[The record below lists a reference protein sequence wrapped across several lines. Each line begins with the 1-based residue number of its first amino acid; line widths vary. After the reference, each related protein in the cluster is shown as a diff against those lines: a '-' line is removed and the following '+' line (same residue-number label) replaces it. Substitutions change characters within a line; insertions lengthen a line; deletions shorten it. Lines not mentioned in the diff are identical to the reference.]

1 MVACLVA
8 RPFQGLAQQ
17 WPVRYAPRMQSRAR
31 IKLVSL
37 VEDMGSQAQ
46 VARALD
52 VDRSRVSR
60 WLADEEPDRENLLK
74 LEAVEFALSRLRGTY
89 QRSTAM
95 KWLFGFNAH
104 LGNARPIDL
113 LTRGRVSDVLRAIE
127 ADETGAYA

>member
-1 MVACLVA
+1 
-8 RPFQGLAQQ
+8 
-17 WPVRYAPRMQSRAR
+17 MQSRAR
-31 IKLVSL
+31 IKLVGL

>member
-1 MVACLVA
+1 
-8 RPFQGLAQQ
+8 
-17 WPVRYAPRMQSRAR
+17 MQSRAR
-31 IKLVSL
+31 VKLVSL

-74 LEAVEFALSRLRGTY
+74 LEAVEFALSRLRSTY
-89 QRSTAM
+89 QRGTAM

>member
-1 MVACLVA
+1 MDGRARQKLVMLVA
-8 RPFQGLAQQ
+8 
-17 WPVRYAPRMQSRAR
+17 
-31 IKLVSL
+31 
-37 VEDMGSQAQ
+37 DMGSQAQ

-74 LEAVEFALSRLRGTY
+74 LEAVEFALSRLQVTY

-95 KWLFGFNAH
+95 KWLYGFNVH
-104 LGNARPIDL
+104 LGDARPIDL
-113 LTRGRVSDVLRAIE
+113 LTRGRVADVLRAIE

>member
-1 MVACLVA
+1 
-8 RPFQGLAQQ
+8 
-17 WPVRYAPRMQSRAR
+17 MQSRAR
-31 IKLVSL
+31 VKLVSL

-74 LEAVEFALSRLRGTY
+74 LEAVEFALSRLRSTY

>member
-1 MVACLVA
+1 
-8 RPFQGLAQQ
+8 
-17 WPVRYAPRMQSRAR
+17 MQSRAR
-31 IKLVSL
+31 VKLVSL

-74 LEAVEFALSRLRGTY
+74 LEAVEFALSRLRSTY

-113 LTRGRVSDVLRAIE
+113 LTRGRVSEVLRAIE

>member
-1 MVACLVA
+1 M
-8 RPFQGLAQQ
+8 AQRRV
-17 WPVRYAPRMQSRAR
+17 VRYSWIMDGRAR
-31 IKLVSL
+31 QKLTSL

-60 WLADEEPDRENLLK
+60 WLTDEEPDRENLLK
-74 LEAVEFALSRLRGTY
+74 LEAVEFALSRLQLTY

>member
-1 MVACLVA
+1 MAHRLT
-8 RPFQGLAQQ
+8 
-17 WPVRYAPRMQSRAR
+17 VRYSCSMDGRAR
-31 IKLVSL
+31 QKLTSL

-60 WLADEEPDRENLLK
+60 WLTDEEPDRENLLK
-74 LEAVEFALSRLRGTY
+74 LEAVEFALSRLQSTY
-89 QRSTAM
+89 QRTTAM